1 MHLKQTQRGSS
12 GKGIFGCTTLA
23 RGYGKEASGNCGTS
37 EALRGRSIMCCMV
50 KATSCRT
57 LMIEQS
63 TCRSRLRIR
72 VTVLTETHCVE
83 CCPELTRRYR
93 VTVLTETHHVE

>member
-1 MHLKQTQRGSS
+1 
-12 GKGIFGCTTLA
+12 
-23 RGYGKEASGNCGTS
+23 
-37 EALRGRSIMCCMV
+37 MCCMV

-93 VTVLTETHHVE
+93 VTVLTETHCVACCAELTRRYRVMVLTESHCVD